1 MLLPHGLRR
10 SRRVGLGGKFSP
22 PFAHVGGVEG
32 GPPGTGMSACVK
44 GEKLSR
50 VRLAV
55 GEAEGYGQ
63 HGGIGGVLPH
73 AAPRCGIVALG
84 GGPKPSCGRVRSGP
98 AGAHLLGTP
107 PRKLAKRGG
116 GAPRTDVLD
125 EWGARVGLR
134 RVLLARLAVQHEG
147 PVLAAV
153 ENVVVPVNAR
163 VRNHTVR
170 GRSRAEW
177 GRVDERANA

>member
-32 GPPGTGMSACVK
+32 GPPSTGMSACVK

-55 GEAEGYGQ
+55 GEAEGYSQ

-84 GGPKPSCGRVRSGP
+84 GGPEPTVLRPCEKRPRRRPPVGHTTAQTGEAGWRSASYGR
-98 AGAHLLGTP
+98 A
-107 PRKLAKRGG
+107 
-116 GAPRTDVLD
+116 
-125 EWGARVGLR
+125 
-134 RVLLARLAVQHEG
+134 
-147 PVLAAV
+147 
-153 ENVVVPVNAR
+153 
-163 VRNHTVR
+163 
-170 GRSRAEW
+170 
-177 GRVDERANA
+177 